1 MKVKPMLAVD
11 ADVENLKY
19 PVLCSDKLDGIRCII
34 LDGVAY
40 SRGLKPIRNKYVQE
54 LFGREE
60 FNGLDGELIVGGVFD
75 KDVFQKTTSG
85 VMSEKGT
92 PDVTFYVFDHCLL
105 PETPYTERLERAREV
120 LEQQGSVVPHNTVK
134 CLESTVVSSHEQL
147 QYMLQDIQEKG
158 GEGVILR
165 SLDSGY
171 KYGRSTL
178 KQGWLLKV
186 KFFLQDEF
194 EVIGFEERMHN
205 ENEATVNELGYTER
219 SSTKDG
225 LVPMNTLGSI
235 ILRYGGSEF
244 KCGTGFSDTQRQEI
258 WDNMG
263 KYLGKLASIRYM
275 RVGAKDK
282 PRSPSFQGFRDTD
295 DMSK

>member
-11 ADVENLKY
+11 ADIENIKY

-40 SRGLKPIRNKYVQE
+40 SRSLKPIRNKYVQE
-54 LFGREE
+54 LFGREV
-60 FNGLDGELIVGGVFD
+60 FNGLDGELVVGGVFD

-85 VMSEKGT
+85 VMSEQGI

-105 PETPYTERLERAREV
+105 PETPYTERLERVREV
-120 LEQQGSVVPHNTVK
+120 LEQQCSVVPHNTIK
-134 CLESTVVSSHEQL
+134 CLESTVLNSHEQL
-147 QYMLQDIQEKG
+147 QYILQDIQEKG

-194 EVIGFEERMHN
+194 EVVGFEERMHN
-205 ENEATVNELGYTER
+205 ENEAMVNELGYTER
-219 SSTKDG
+219 SSHKENLT
-225 LVPMNTLGSI
+225 PMNTLGS
-235 ILRYGGSEF
+235 LVLKYGSTTF
-244 KCGTGFSDTQRQEI
+244 KCGTGFNDKQRKDI
-258 WDNMG
+258 WDNRG
-263 KYLGKLASIRYM
+263 DYIGKLASVRYM
-275 RVGAKDK
+275 SVGQKYLPRV
-282 PRSPSFQGFRDTD
+282 SSFQGFRDID
-295 DMSK
+295 DL

>member
-11 ADVENLKY
+11 ADIEKLEY
-19 PVLCSDKLDGIRCII
+19 PILCSDKLDGIRCII

-40 SRGLKPIRNKYVQE
+40 SRSLKPIRNKYVQE
-54 LFGREE
+54 LFGREV
-60 FNGLDGELIVGGVFD
+60 FNGFDGELVVGGVFD

-105 PETPYTERLERAREV
+105 SEIPYTERLEHVREV
-120 LEQQGSVVPHNTVK
+120 LEQQYSVVPHNTVK
-134 CLESTVVSSHEQL
+134 CLESTVLNSHEQL
-147 QYMLQDIQEKG
+147 QYVLQDIQEKG

-194 EVIGFEERMHN
+194 EVVGFEERMHN
-205 ENEATVNELGYTER
+205 ENEAIVNELGYTDR
-219 SSTKDG
+219 SSHKENLT
-225 LVPMNTLGSI
+225 PMNTLGSLV
-235 ILRYGGSEF
+235 LRYGNTTF
-244 KCGTGFSDTQRQEI
+244 KCGTGFNDKQRKSI
-258 WDNMG
+258 WDSRDN
-263 KYLGKLASIRYM
+263 YIGKLASVRYM
-275 RVGAKDK
+275 DVGQKDL
-282 PRSPSFQGFRDTD
+282 PRFPSFQGFRDID
-295 DMSK
+295 DL

>member
-11 ADVENLKY
+11 ADIENIKY

-34 LDGVAY
+34 LNGVAY
-40 SRGLKPIRNKYVQE
+40 SRSLKPIRNKHVQD

-60 FNGLDGELIVGGVFD
+60 FNGLDGELVVGGVFD

-85 VMSEKGT
+85 VMSEQGI
-92 PDVTFYVFDHCLL
+92 PNVTFYVFDHCLS
-105 PETPYTERLERAREV
+105 PDTPYTERLERVREV
-120 LEQQGSVVPHNTVK
+120 LDQHCSSVPHNTVK
-134 CLESTVVSSHEQL
+134 LLESTVVSSHEQL
-147 QYMLQDIQEKG
+147 QSILGNIQEKG

-186 KFFLQDEF
+186 KFFLQEEF
-194 EVIGFEERMHN
+194 EVVGFEERMHN

-219 SSTKDG
+219 STHKEN
-225 LVPMNTLGSI
+225 LKPMNTLGS
-235 ILRYGGSEF
+235 LVLKYGETTF
-244 KCGTGFSDTQRQEI
+244 KVGTGFNDKQRKDI
-258 WDNMG
+258 WDN
-263 KYLGKLASIRYM
+263 KDNYIGKLASVRYM
-275 RVGAKDK
+275 NVGQKDLPRV
-282 PRSPSFQGFRDTD
+282 PSFLGFRDID
-295 DMSK
+295 DL

>member
-40 SRGLKPIRNKYVQE
+40 SRSLKPIRNKCVQE

-60 FNGLDGELIVGGVFD
+60 FNGLDGELVVGGVFD

-105 PETPYTERLERAREV
+105 PELPYTERLERVREV
-120 LEQQGSVVPHNTVK
+120 LNQHGSSVPHNTVK

-158 GEGVILR
+158 GEGTILR

-194 EVIGFEERMHN
+194 EVVGFEERMHN
-205 ENEATVNELGYTER
+205 ENVATVNELGYTER
-219 SSTKDG
+219 SSHKEN
-225 LVPMNTLGSI
+225 LIPMNTLGSL
-235 ILRYGGSEF
+235 ILKYGDTTF
-244 KCGTGFSDTQRQEI
+244 KCGTGFNDKQRKDI
-258 WDNMG
+258 WDNRAD
-263 KYLGKLASIRYM
+263 YIGKLASVRYM
-275 RVGAKDK
+275 NVGQKELPRV
-282 PRSPSFQGFRDTD
+282 PSFQGFRDIED
-295 DMSK
+295 L

>member
-11 ADVENLKY
+11 ADIENIKY

-40 SRGLKPIRNKYVQE
+40 SRSLKPIRNKYVQE
-54 LFGREE
+54 LFGKEV
-60 FNGLDGELIVGGVFD
+60 FNGFDGELVVGGVFD

-105 PETPYTERLERAREV
+105 PEMPYTERLERVREV
-120 LEQQGSVVPHNTVK
+120 LEQQGSSVPYNAVK
-134 CLESTVVSSHEQL
+134 CLESTVVNSHEQL
-147 QYMLQDIQEKG
+147 QYILQDIQEKG

-194 EVIGFEERMHN
+194 EVVGFEERMHN

-219 SSTKDG
+219 SSHKENLT
-225 LVPMNTLGSI
+225 PMNTLGSL
-235 ILRYGGSEF
+235 ILRYGDVTF
-244 KCGTGFSDTQRQEI
+244 KCGTGFNDKQRKDI
-258 WDNMG
+258 WDNRDDYM
-263 KYLGKLASIRYM
+263 GKLASVRYM
-275 RVGAKDK
+275 NVGQKDLPRV
-282 PRSPSFQGFRDTD
+282 PSFQGFRDTD
-295 DMSK
+295 DL